1 MRILNNPVDV
11 YVASQQLYLV
21 ENTKEVVRPLGSWSQ
36 SGIRTHKGV
45 VAKWRLVNVVEGAD
59 FLIGRIFPGENWKK
73 KKCNMR
79 KKIKLSGMKPA
90 ALNRSPPDTPMQINK
105 SFA

>member
-73 KKCNMR
+73 KKMQYEE
-79 KKIKLSGMKPA
+79 KDKTFWDEASSSQQI
-90 ALNRSPPDTPMQINK
+90 PPRYSHANK
-105 SFA
+105 